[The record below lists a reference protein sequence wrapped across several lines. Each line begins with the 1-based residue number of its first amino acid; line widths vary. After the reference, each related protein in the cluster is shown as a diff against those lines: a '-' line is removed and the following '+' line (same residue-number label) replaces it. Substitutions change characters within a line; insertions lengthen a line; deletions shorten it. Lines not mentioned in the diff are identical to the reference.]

1 MAAQF
6 RNATALLDAATKLR
20 DAGYTTLD
28 AYTPYPVHGM
38 VRAIGMK
45 RSPQP
50 WITLIGAIL
59 GLGLAIFMQFY
70 LMGWYYPTIVQG
82 KQFTSWEAFVPIMF
96 EMMVLFSA
104 FFTVFGMLGLCGLPR
119 YWHPLDQYN
128 PLARAV
134 DDGFILSVEAK
145 DSQYDA
151 ARTRTLLVQLGGYNI
166 AVVES

>member
-1 MAAQF
+1 
-6 RNATALLDAATKLR
+6 L
-20 DAGYTTLD
+20 
-28 AYTPYPVHGM
+28 
-38 VRAIGMK
+38 
-45 RSPQP
+45 P
-50 WITLIGAIL
+50 WITLTGAIL
-59 GLGLAIFMQFY
+59 GLSTAIFMQFY

-128 PLARAV
+128 PLSRAV

-145 DSQYDA
+145 DPQYNGE
-151 ARTRTLLVQLGGYNI
+151 RTRAMLEQLGGYNV
-166 AVVES
+166 AVVEA